1 MKRSIKSEQR
11 EVRQL
16 HFIANAA
23 GTELSGIDALKVS
36 MVDTGTGIKTI
47 TLDKPFG
54 AADYTIQVTVG
65 TADCIVDSVVITNA
79 STFAITT
86 VDATDGT
93 TDKDAICHISVIGS
107 DIAARY

>member
-1 MKRSIKSEQR
+1 MKRSIKSSQR

-16 HFIANAA
+16 HFIASADGSA
-23 GTELSGIDALKVS
+23 LSGIDALQVS
-36 MVDTGTGIKTI
+36 MAETNTGIKTI

-65 TADCIVDSVVITNA
+65 TADCIVDSVVITDA
-79 STFAITT
+79 STFVITT

-107 DIAARY
+107 DVAARY